1 MYGTLSAL
9 ASNLLIL
16 VLFVVVI
23 WVGLRIAQS
32 IFGVESKRAAAGEVA
47 AKLVSYPTG
56 SAAVLRRRFVRALTG
71 QHVVMPSGERLAFA
85 ELTVRVAPEDLEKL
99 DPDGDLERL
108 GDDGAKL
115 YLAHAERCGWAVPD
129 EVTVVVEVDPGL
141 RSGWVPPARGSGRAE
156 PAAAAPLRTPVG
168 WEVVPDDLPVVSR
181 PAVVAAPAPAQRPDP
196 EATMNFPA
204 LVPDLEDTAP
214 TMNVA
219 AGLSLERNGRATPIP
234 LGGTVLGRL
243 PESPVRFEEPEVSY
257 RHAAIRRNGTQW
269 QVKDLGSTN
278 GTTVD
283 GQRIDDWTDVR
294 TGSVIALAGVRVTAV
309 TDTSGTVH
317 LQGLTSH

>member
-1 MYGTLSAL
+1 MYGTLSGL

-16 VLFVVVI
+16 VVFVAVV

-108 GDDGAKL
+108 GEDGAKL
-115 YLAHAERCGWAVPD
+115 YLAHAERAGWAVPG

-141 RSGWVPPARGSGRAE
+141 RSGWIPPARGSGRAE
-156 PAAAAPLRTPVG
+156 PAAAVPLRTPVG
-168 WEVVPDDLPVVSR
+168 WDVVPDDLPVVSR
-181 PAVVAAPAPAQRPDP
+181 QPIVDP
-196 EATMNFPA
+196 QATMNFPA

-219 AGLSLERNGRATPIP
+219 AGLTLERDGRATPIP

-243 PESPVRFEEPEVSY
+243 PDSPVRFEEPEVSY

-283 GQRIDDWTDVR
+283 GERIDDWTGVR
-294 TGSVIALAGVRVTAV
+294 TGSVIALAGVRLTAV

-317 LQGLTSH
+317 LRGLTSH

>member
-1 MYGTLSAL
+1 MYGTLSGL

-16 VLFVVVI
+16 VVFVAVV

-115 YLAHAERCGWAVPD
+115 YLAHAERAGWAVPD

-141 RSGWVPPARGSGRAE
+141 RSGWIPPARGSGRAE

-168 WEVVPDDLPVVSR
+168 WDVVPDDLPVVSR
-181 PAVVAAPAPAQRPDP
+181 QPLVDP
-196 EATMNFPA
+196 QATMNFPA

-219 AGLSLERNGRATPIP
+219 AGLTLERDGRATPIP

-243 PESPVRFEEPEVSY
+243 PDSPVRFEEPEVSF

-317 LQGLTSH
+317 LRGLTSH

>member
-16 VLFVVVI
+16 VLFVVVV
-23 WVGLRIAQS
+23 WAGLRIAQS

-56 SAAVLRRRFVRALTG
+56 SAAVLRRRFVRALTS

-85 ELTVRVAPEDLEKL
+85 ELTVRVAPEDLDKL

-115 YLAHAERCGWAVPD
+115 YLAHAERSGWAVPD
-129 EVTVVVEVDPGL
+129 QVAVVVEVDPGL

-168 WEVVPDDLPVVSR
+168 WDVVPDDLPVVSR
-181 PAVVAAPAPAQRPDP
+181 PSDP
-196 EATMNFPA
+196 RATVSFPA

-219 AGLSLERNGRATPIP
+219 AGLSLQRNGRATPIP
-234 LGGTVLGRL
+234 FGGAVLGRL
-243 PESPVRFEEPEVSY
+243 PESPVRLEEPEVSY
-257 RHAAIRRNGTQW
+257 RHAAIRRNGNQW

-283 GQRIDDWTDVR
+283 GRRIDDWTDVR
-294 TGSVIALAGVRVTAV
+294 TGSVVALAGVRLTAV
-309 TDTSGTVH
+309 TDTAGTVH